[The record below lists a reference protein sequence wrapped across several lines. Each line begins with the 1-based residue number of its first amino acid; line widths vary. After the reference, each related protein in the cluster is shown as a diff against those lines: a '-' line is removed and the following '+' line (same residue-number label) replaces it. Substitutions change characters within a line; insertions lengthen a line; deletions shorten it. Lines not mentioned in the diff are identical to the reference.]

1 MAKIEPTQEPKHE
14 LGDTLPPQT
23 TEEQNTVT
31 AGQRRV
37 NIMWESTQ
45 RFIAVTITSI
55 TVLALFIVAVG
66 IRQIDDKQANA
77 LMQLVAMTLLVLG
90 FYFSRTNHTNT
101 GGTGKKTT
109 EEGYD
114 KKR

>member
-1 MAKIEPTQEPKHE
+1 MKAKAESKSEVH
-14 LGDTLPPQT
+14 LPPTT
-23 TEEQNTVT
+23 TEEENIVT

-45 RFIAVTITSI
+45 RLIALIITCF
-55 TVLALFIVAVG
+55 TTMALFIVAVG
-66 IRQIDDKQANA
+66 IRQVDDKQANA

-109 EEGYD
+109 DQGHNKE
-114 KKR
+114 R